1 MSWKGVPLPV
11 TAVLVVPVA
20 SKNISNGD
28 TPDLRTAFALN
39 VNPPLVAVQEGP
51 LTVTVVTRTVAE
63 RLALPPGPVQLRVY
77 VVVPLSEPVA
87 VLPLAA

>member
-1 MSWKGVPLPV
+1 
-11 TAVLVVPVA
+11 VA

-28 TPDLRTAFALN
+28 TPDLRTAFARN
-39 VNPPLVAVQEGP
+39 VRPPLLAVQEGP
-51 LTVTVVTRTVAE
+51 FTVTVVTLTVAD

-87 VLPLAA
+87 VLPLEG